1 MTEKL
6 HLLQPLSSSSNIHT
20 PNMSQAHQT
29 MYIPIQPSNPDSESA
44 YFFSSQL
51 EEGDS
56 PILPIM
62 TDDLNNVNSLRS
74 PIGLLTPSIIKQR
87 HDPSTVPLTSSPQQE
102 KTFILSTTPRTDLYQ
117 HFNPFSS
124 IQEFFSYSNTESSN
138 SSINNKVYSNEISS
152 SHKKENHQHMNTIPR
167 VSSHDHYMVTSHKRR
182 HSSPTEFDH
191 NVISNSAP
199 LPIVAIPV
207 PITTTN
213 NNTVSKCYAGG
224 AFHNSPAPDTLPIP
238 EFVTTNT
245 QSKSVPVSPKLT
257 AKSLSPDK
265 ITVLPSSPVAYNV
278 NTSPK
283 IQPQNR
289 KVKSPLNKNKPSPKP
304 SLKPSPSNENLKA
317 DRIRNKSN
325 HKPKVDPVQIVNISA
340 TKYTELLANDL
351 RRMLNIVPAQ
361 VI

>member
-1 MTEKL
+1 MIPQL
-6 HLLQPLSSSSNIHT
+6 HLYH
-20 PNMSQAHQT
+20 HH
-29 MYIPIQPSNPDSESA
+29 
-44 YFFSSQL
+44 
-51 EEGDS
+51 
-56 PILPIM
+56 
-62 TDDLNNVNSLRS
+62 
-74 PIGLLTPSIIKQR
+74 KK
-87 HDPSTVPLTSSPQQE
+87 

-138 SSINNKVYSNEISS
+138 SSSNHKVYADEISN
-152 SHKKENHQHMNTIPR
+152 HKKENHPHMNTIPR
-167 VSSHDHYMVTSHKRR
+167 MSSHDHMVASHKRR

-191 NVISNSAP
+191 NVISNSAAP
-199 LPIVAIPV
+199 VPIVATPV
-207 PITTTN
+207 PVTTTN
-213 NNTVSKCYAGG
+213 NNNTVLSSVSKCYAGG

-238 EFVTTNT
+238 EFVTVKATYT

-265 ITVLPSSPVAYNV
+265 ITILPSSPPANNV

-283 IQPQNR
+283 LHPQSR
-289 KVKSPLNKNKPSPKP
+289 KVKSPLNKSKPSPKP
-304 SLKPSPSNENLKA
+304 SPKSSSSNENFKA

-325 HKPKVDPVQIVNISA
+325 HKPKLDPAQIVDLSA
-340 TKYTELLANDL
+340 IKYTELLANDL

>member
-6 HLLQPLSSSSNIHT
+6 HLLQPLSSSSNI
-20 PNMSQAHQT
+20 NMSQAHQT
-29 MYIPIQPSNPDSESA
+29 MYIPIQQSNPDSESA

-56 PILPIM
+56 PIL
-62 TDDLNNVNSLRS
+62 TDDSNNVNSQKI

-87 HDPSTVPLTSSPQQE
+87 HPSSVPITPTPPQE

-124 IQEFFSYSNTESSN
+124 IQEFISYSNTESSN
-138 SSINNKVYSNEISS
+138 SSINNKVYSEEIS
-152 SHKKENHQHMNTIPR
+152 SHKKENNQHMNTIPR
-167 VSSHDHYMVTSHKRR
+167 MSSHDYGAISHKRR
-182 HSSPTEFDH
+182 HSSPIEFNH
-191 NVISNSAP
+191 KIFVNSAP
-199 LPIVAIPV
+199 VPIVATQI
-207 PITTTN
+207 PITITNTN
-213 NNTVSKCYAGG
+213 NNTILSSKCYAGG

-238 EFVTTNT
+238 EFITVKATHT

-257 AKSLSPDK
+257 AKP
-265 ITVLPSSPVAYNV
+265 LPSDKTTVFPPSPLTNNV

-283 IQPQNR
+283 MHPQNR
-289 KVKSPLNKNKPSPKP
+289 KVKSPPNKNKPSPK
-304 SLKPSPSNENLKA
+304 LSPSNENFKG
-317 DRIRNKSN
+317 DRVRNKSN
-325 HKPKVDPVQIVNISA
+325 HKPKANPTQLVDISA
-340 TKYTELLANDL
+340 AKYTELLANDL

>member
-1 MTEKL
+1 
-6 HLLQPLSSSSNIHT
+6 
-20 PNMSQAHQT
+20 
-29 MYIPIQPSNPDSESA
+29 
-44 YFFSSQL
+44 
-51 EEGDS
+51 
-56 PILPIM
+56 
-62 TDDLNNVNSLRS
+62 LNNVNSLKS

-87 HDPSTVPLTSSPQQE
+87 HDPSTASVTPPQE

-138 SSINNKVYSNEISS
+138 SSTNYKVYDRNEISG
-152 SHKKENHQHMNTIPR
+152 HKKNENHVHMNTIPR
-167 VSSHDHYMVTSHKRR
+167 MSSHDHMLTSHKRR

-199 LPIVAIPV
+199 LPIVAISV

-213 NNTVSKCYAGG
+213 NYTVSKCYAGG

-238 EFVTTNT
+238 EFVTVKATNT

-265 ITVLPSSPVAYNV
+265 IAVLPSLPLANNV

-283 IQPQNR
+283 LHPQSR
-289 KVKSPLNKNKPSPKP
+289 KVKSPLNKSKPSPK
-304 SLKPSPSNENLKA
+304 SSPSNENFKA

-325 HKPKVDPVQIVNISA
+325 HKPKVDPVQMVDISA